1 MSVPITNSA
10 AFHAIIGEAVAKA
23 MQELV
28 DKMFDELQKDIE
40 YKVYGSGTSDI
51 ATRELVNSW
60 RHEAHGLFATL
71 QFDPSMLPNAPDAWV
86 HGSQYDPAWP
96 DTRGLILDIIQGG
109 YRAYNANTGVE
120 IGDRPFW
127 DAYVAKVNANFEK
140 WARAALIHQG
150 LAVI

>member
-40 YKVYGSGTSDI
+40 HKVYGSGTSGI
-51 ATRELVNSW
+51 ATKELVNSW
-60 RHEAHGLFATL
+60 RHEAH
-71 QFDPSMLPNAPDAWV
+71 DPSMLPNAPDAWV